1 MRPTVA
7 DRPDIVGA
15 VAIILVGIMHPEL
28 KRRTESG
35 FAGHGNIINKNAGM
49 ER

>member
-7 DRPDIVGA
+7 EGPDIIGA
-15 VAIILVGIMHPEL
+15 VTIILVGIMHPEL

-35 FAGHGNIINKNAGM
+35 FADYWDIINNNAGL
-49 ER
+49 EW